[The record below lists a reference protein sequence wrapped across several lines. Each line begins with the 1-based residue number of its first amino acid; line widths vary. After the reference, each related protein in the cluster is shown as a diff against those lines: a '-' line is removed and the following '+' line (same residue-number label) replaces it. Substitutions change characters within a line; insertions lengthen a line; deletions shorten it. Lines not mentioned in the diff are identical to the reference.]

1 LILDGSNG
9 LSDVDGT
16 AATPAIRGTDTNTG
30 IFFPAADT
38 IAFSEGGTEVMRI
51 DSAGRITQPFQ
62 PAFFASGT
70 GGSISVSP
78 GSYFPF
84 NTLYTTFCSSAR
96 SGGYNTGTFLYTAP
110 VAGLYVFYVQ
120 LYCSSAHSTSWWKN
134 GAQLVTADAA
144 LASFNNNTNTYM
156 YNGSVILELA
166 AGDFV
171 GAQPRTG
178 SGTQSIY
185 MGHSSFW
192 GSLIG

>member
-1 LILDGSNG
+1 MPLTTVNPAMIGQTSTGATSLTATGSAAASLITAA
-9 LSDVDGT
+9 GT
-16 AATPAIRGTDTNTG
+16 ALN
-30 IFFPAADT
+30 
-38 IAFSEGGTEVMRI
+38 V
-51 DSAGRITQPFQ
+51 DSSGRVTTPFQ
-62 PAFFASGT
+62 SAFFASGT
-70 GGSISVSP
+70 GGSISVAP

-120 LYCSSAHSTSWWKN
+120 LYCSTAHSTSWWKN

-178 SGTQSIY
+178 SNTQAIY

-192 GSLIG
+192 GSLLG